1 MSRFI
6 DAGAPQGEVTINPG
20 QVIFSKNALPQMIS
34 GLGYLYLGGNSTGLY
49 KKSNRKPSAEEAG
62 RGCAALSGISRFR
75 NGVLCFNYWSSQGAA
90 ANGKPYAWKV
100 KPGGIYK
107 NAADPALAED
117 LFNFQW
123 ISNTLQPL
131 GIAECGT
138 RNPPSNVFNRN
149 NTGPSQKCPGADGI
163 LGTDAMCKI
172 VQQIVNNPDSTWGKH
187 WMRNLDVGS
196 ANLNHYRSSGPCTFD
211 CSQIADN
218 RKASVGCPTIEQGG
232 HFGDGVVVVAR
243 GEKDAGKIVSPGGI
257 ESLPPRQTPCKAG
270 EKRINGKC
278 TPQRRFVPQP
288 LTEED
293 DDTMLYLI
301 AGAAVLGAA
310 YYYVKKKKK

>member
-20 QVIFSKNALPQMIS
+20 QVIFSKNVLPQMIS
-34 GLGYLYLGGNSTGLY
+34 GLGYLYLGANSSGLY

-62 RGCAALSGISRFR
+62 RGCAALSGMDRFR
-75 NGVLCFNYWSSQGAA
+75 SGIVCYNYWSSQGSSPG
-90 ANGKPYAWKV
+90 GKPYAWKV

-107 NAADPALAED
+107 NPADPKLAED
-117 LFNFQW
+117 LFKFQW
-123 ISNTLQPL
+123 VENTLTQD
-131 GIAECGT
+131 GINKCGSKT
-138 RNPPSNVFNRN
+138 PPSDIYNRN
-149 NTGPSQKCPGADGI
+149 NTGPGAKCPGADGI

-172 VQQIVNNPDSTWGKH
+172 VQQIVNNPDSFWGKH
-187 WMRNLDVGS
+187 WMKSLNVGS
-196 ANLNHYRSSGPCTFD
+196 ANLNHYRRAAKCTFN
-211 CSQIADN
+211 CSQIADD
-218 RKASVGCPTIEQGG
+218 RKAAVGCPTVKEGG
-232 HFGDGVVVVAR
+232 HFGDGVEVIAT
-243 GEKDAGKIVSPGGI
+243 GEVGAGTRVTPGPRPR
-257 ESLPPRQTPCKAG
+257 PPTPCKAG

-278 TPQRRFVPQP
+278 TPQRRIVPQP

-293 DDTMLYLI
+293 DSTMLYVI